1 VPGGLGAEPWSSD
14 LCPRVNQPGSG
25 SGHAFERLASEPSAW
40 WREPL
45 VVDPSTGGRARGQD
59 VPMEPGDNVRPTEF
73 AEAPEAETPPIS
85 GPIVEVLVDPL
96 GDQSAEFRPQPAAPA
111 DAADHPPPPRNA
123 EATDAPGRPEGT
135 DAAGDGRPG
144 ESAAGRELDR
154 VLERLGEVERLVD
167 ELRADLANRAIRE
180 SAQEQALSEEK
191 ATAAE
196 VRQEIGEL
204 RETVIGLGQKGT
216 GQDPT
221 LAAEAA
227 AQQAVVVSD
236 VRDARKRFP
245 TTATW
250 SRIWQALKRVAPHLW
265 VLIARLAR
273 VTEWSVTGQV
283 GGGVLGLASAGIT
296 VTFG

>member
-1 VPGGLGAEPWSSD
+1 
-14 LCPRVNQPGSG
+14 
-25 SGHAFERLASEPSAW
+25 
-40 WREPL
+40 
-45 VVDPSTGGRARGQD
+45 
-59 VPMEPGDNVRPTEF
+59 
-73 AEAPEAETPPIS
+73 
-85 GPIVEVLVDPL
+85 VDPL